1 MLALRL
7 ENEGGRGRDRAE
19 GVWPCAREL
28 PHRMQLL
35 DELAGVSFV
44 QCGLFVH
51 HACRSVRLLCCL
63 LQKVPIAS
71 LHRIIPGPRLYHL
84 EGTIQVTN
92 ASSLWGGK
100 VKKWHEKVKNK
111 TKQEKQPALED
122 GRQKKVRQTYKSS
135 FQNGEQAGRL
145 VDCSIK
151 HVVHSKRLL

>member
-51 HACRSVRLLCCL
+51 HACRSVRFLCCL

-92 ASSLWGGK
+92 ARSLWGRRR
-100 VKKWHEKVKNK
+100 KNE
-111 TKQEKQPALED
+111 EKQPALED